1 LELTAETLDDVIR
14 RLIAHASEFR
24 VNVNAIDL
32 SPRYRN
38 RQHRLLVFVLV
49 AGLSGLIGTSVWLSS
64 ERARQ
69 ARPDVISSSSSTPG
83 VSLVSAASTSPFGSS
98 DNGSAVTPTGAASTS
113 EKAPIGELLERAR
126 RRIVPIE
133 GGARELSANRGATH
147 FGQNPGQELVLRFG
161 SGGMSLD
168 ATKRGQWHVRLHY
181 EGASE
186 ASKIVTDGARVTYTH
201 GDGVTEWFDN
211 RGDGIEHSFRLDA
224 PVPGNDCRE
233 LKWQL
238 EGMTARCKAGSQD
251 LEWQTADSGTELC
264 YSNLKAWD
272 ATGAE
277 LATSMKP
284 SEVGFTISIDDRSA
298 VYPVFVDPV
307 ITRPVGCLNSMP
319 IGDGA
324 EDDEFGKSVATDGTR
339 LIVGAW
345 GDNGYRGSAYIFI
358 KQAGEW
364 HYEDKLMVGNQ
375 SGSEW
380 FGAGVQ
386 IQGDRAVISAER
398 ADSAAGA
405 VYVFERLAG
414 KWTLQQRL
422 VASNRIAGDAFGSHI
437 ALDGDRLLVGAAGD
451 AGYTSYS
458 GYAGYACV
466 FEKQD
471 GQWVES
477 ARLADPIGV
486 AGDTF
491 GYCVALEGDTAFISK
506 PAKTTGQVLVFTKQ
520 DNNWALSAR
529 LAGAAYGDRF
539 GHSIAVDN
547 GVLVVGSNWAY
558 SRKGKVQVFRGSGA
572 NWSQEAELV
581 ASDGAVPDWFGSCVA
596 IEGSRILASALFA
609 YGIGQ
614 SYIFEYT
621 GVGWNQKAILRSIQS
636 GLQGLSGYSL
646 ALHGDDAYCGAPEA
660 YYLSGDY
667 AGMVHWF
674 HKEAGVW
681 PADSIPI
688 HSGDGDVEQNFGQV
702 IDFAGDLAVIGM
714 PLDHTPWGPA
724 AGSAYVFRHEGA
736 DWVIEAI
743 LEDVGPLGV
752 EQFGAALDLDGDRLA
767 VGVPE
772 DGMFSTVPGD
782 LSIHRYGAVVLFRRS
797 LAGTWTVESQVK
809 ATDGATDGFTNDQ
822 FGCSLSLKGDTLLV
836 GAPLACAFS
845 NWVAGSPNPTTGA
858 GYVFQRNGA
867 TWAQQAKLLPPD
879 SQRDTRAG
887 TSVALESGRAYLGAI
902 FASEVYSFVKTG
914 EVWSEEATI
923 THAPREGERMFGN
936 SLALEDNT
944 LVVGSLRSYMSSGGE
959 AWVFTRTTVGSPWQE
974 AQVLESPDREIDETT
989 GIGKKVT
996 GFGEKVALAN
1006 GLLVVSAVRDNP
1018 RGHFGAG
1025 SVHLFREIDGT
1036 WQRVQKLIAPQ
1047 IMREAYFGSAIA
1059 TDGSTVMVG
1068 ASGESVV
1075 HPLTGDVGEARGSVR
1090 VFEIGEGTMM
1100 IQLRDLNDGIMG
1112 LDHQGFAF
1120 GMAQVGAFGGSKSLR
1135 VTSMGTVN
1143 LTGLQF
1149 SIVGPDAA
1157 QFELTGGSWNAP
1169 VPNISS
1175 LAPGE
1180 FLTIGVNFKPTS
1192 SGVKTAS
1199 IEIRSSDPEVSARTL
1214 PLAGIGNQLPVAS
1227 GKLFYGIQG
1236 RRVVIFVADYAHD
1249 GDGNTME
1256 FITESPLSG
1265 SAGTYSATKTE
1276 LIFDP
1281 KPSLTGTTPLGAR
1294 VKDESG
1300 MSASIQGYVNM
1311 LPADQIQLSG
1321 PVTRIAPD
1329 TMAVSLRGA
1338 PGTDY
1343 VIERSED
1350 LQSWQRLGNLKADAS
1365 GEVFFVHPGA
1375 SGMKWF
1381 YRLVE

>member
-1 LELTAETLDDVIR
+1 M
-14 RLIAHASEFR
+14 H
-24 VNVNAIDL
+24 
-32 SPRYRN
+32 
-38 RQHRLLVFVLV
+38 
-49 AGLSGLIGTSVWLSS
+49 
-64 ERARQ
+64 
-69 ARPDVISSSSSTPG
+69 
-83 VSLVSAASTSPFGSS
+83 AASASPFTSS
-98 DNGSAVTPTGAASTS
+98 DKDPVVTSTGAASTS
-113 EKAPIGELLERAR
+113 EKARIGELLERVR
-126 RRIVPIE
+126 RRIVPIK
-133 GGARELSANRGATH
+133 GGASDLPANSGVTH
-147 FGQNPGQELVLRFG
+147 FGQNPGQDLVLRFG

-168 ATKRGQWHVRLHY
+168 ATERGQWHVKLHY
-181 EGASE
+181 EGAGE
-186 ASKIVTDGARVTYTH
+186 ASKIVTDGARVTYMH

-211 RGDGIEHSFRLDA
+211 RGDGIEHSFRLDT
-224 PVPGNDCRE
+224 PVPGTDCRE
-233 LKWQL
+233 LKWRL
-238 EGMTARCKAGSQD
+238 EGMTARSKAGSQD

-284 SEVGFTISIDDRSA
+284 SETGFTISIDDRSA

-307 ITRPVGCLNSMP
+307 ITRPVGCLNSLP

-345 GDNGYRGSAYIFI
+345 GDNGYRGSAYIFV

-364 HYEDKLMVGNQ
+364 HYEDKLMVEDL
-375 SGSEW
+375 SGGAW

-405 VYVFERLAG
+405 VYVFERVAG
-414 KWTLQQRL
+414 KWTFQQRL

-458 GYAGYACV
+458 GYTGYACV
-466 FEKQD
+466 FEKQN

-520 DNNWALSAR
+520 GNNWALAAR

-558 SRKGKVQVFRGSGA
+558 SRKGKVQVFRGAGA
-572 NWSQEAELV
+572 NWFQEAELMT
-581 ASDGAVPDWFGSCVA
+581 SDGTVPDWFGSCVA
-596 IEGSRILASALFA
+596 IDGNRILASALFA
-609 YGIGQ
+609 DDQFGQ
-614 SYIFEYT
+614 SYIFENT
-621 GVGWNQKAILRSIQS
+621 GSGWNQKAILRSHQS

-660 YYLSGDY
+660 DYLGGDY

-688 HSGDGDVEQNFGQV
+688 HSGDGDTNQNFGEV
-702 IDFAGDLAVIGM
+702 IDFAGNLAVIGM
-714 PLDHTPWGPA
+714 PHDRTPWGSL
-724 AGSAYVFRHEGA
+724 AGSVYVFRREGA
-736 DWVIEAI
+736 DWMIEAI
-743 LEDVGPLGV
+743 LEDVSPLGA

-772 DGMFSTVPGD
+772 DGVLSTVPGD

-797 LAGTWTVESQVK
+797 LVGTWTVEAQVK

-822 FGCSLSLKGDTLLV
+822 FGYSLSLKGDTLLV

-845 NWVAGSPNPTTGA
+845 NGVPGSPNPTPGA

-902 FASEVYSFVKTG
+902 YASEVYSFVKTG
-914 EVWSEEATI
+914 AVWLKEATI
-923 THAPREGERMFGN
+923 THGPREGERMFGY
-936 SLALEDNT
+936 SLALEGNT
-944 LVVGSLRSYMSSGGE
+944 LVVGSLRSFMNSGGE
-959 AWVFTRTTVGSPWQE
+959 AWVFTRTAVGSPWQE
-974 AQVLESPDREIDETT
+974 VQVLESPDREIDETT

-1006 GLLVVSAVRDNP
+1006 GLLVVSAARDNP
-1018 RGHFGAG
+1018 RGHPSAG
-1025 SVHLFREIDGT
+1025 SVHLFRKIGDA
-1036 WQRVQKLIAPQ
+1036 WQRFQKLHAPE
-1047 IMREAYFGSAIA
+1047 ITRYASFGSAIA

-1075 HPLTGDVGEARGSVR
+1075 HPLTGDVGEARGSVY
-1090 VFEIGEGTMM
+1090 VYEIGEGTMK
-1100 IQLRDLNDGIMG
+1100 IQLRDLNDAIMG
-1112 LDHQGFAF
+1112 LDHPGFAF
-1120 GMAQVGAFGGSKSLR
+1120 GMAQVGTFGGSKSLR

-1149 SIVGPDAA
+1149 SIAGPDAA

-1169 VPNISS
+1169 VPNITS

-1180 FLTIGVNFKPTS
+1180 FLTVGVNFKPTS

-1199 IEIRSSDPEVSARTL
+1199 IEIRSSDPEMPVRTL
-1214 PLAGIGNQLPVAS
+1214 SLAGIGNQLPVAS

-1236 RRVVIFVADYAHD
+1236 RRVVIFVADYARD

-1256 FITESPLSG
+1256 FMTESPLSG

-1281 KPSLTGTTPLGAR
+1281 NPSLAGTTPLGAR

-1300 MSASIQGYVNM
+1300 MAASIQGYVTL
-1311 LPADQIQLSG
+1311 LPAEQVQLSG

-1329 TMAVSLRGA
+1329 TMAVSLRGE

-1343 VIERSED
+1343 VIERSVD